1 MASSFL
7 SFSLLFITVYTADGF
22 MQTQV
27 NRCEFNSTE
36 LGGIRY
42 IYSWYY
48 NKLEFLRFDS
58 SVEKFVGYTEFGV
71 KNAERFNKDAAQLA
85 AMKADRETYC
95 QPNIG
100 GFYRKALSKSG
111 EFVFDHIK
119 PR

>member
-22 MQTQV
+22 MEAYV
-27 NRCEFNSTE
+27 HRCEFNSTE
-36 LGGIRY
+36 LGGIQFIFS
-42 IYSWYY
+42 IYH
-48 NKLEFLRFDS
+48 NKLEHIRFDS
-58 SVEKFVGYTEFGV
+58 VVGKFVGYTEFGV
-71 KNAERFNKDAAQLA
+71 KQAEAWNKDTAQLA
-85 AMKADRETYC
+85 TWRAQRGTYC

-100 GFYRKALSKSG
+100 VFYQVALTKSG